1 MRVAGGESPR
11 VVEAVTEASEVDTGS
26 EQHRGKSVLNIVVRC
41 ITRLSQSKIRLIG
54 DQNERIACALQPPQ
68 GRDHAL
74 NQMKI
79 MRCERGLHLPR
90 RRVQDHRIQHAVAVE
105 ENRGPDHG
113 ADSHFISF
121 ARRRGWDTRRCQTTA

>member
-1 MRVAGGESPR
+1 MRVAGGESPG

-41 ITRLSQSKIRLIG
+41 ITRLSQGKIRLIG
-54 DQNERIACALQPPQ
+54 DQDERKACALQPPQ
-68 GRDHAL
+68 GRDHAVD
-74 NQMKI
+74 QTKV
-79 MRCERGLHLPR
+79 MRGERGLHLPR

-105 ENRGPDHG
+105 ENGRPVHC

-121 ARRRGWDTRRCQTTA
+121 ARRRG